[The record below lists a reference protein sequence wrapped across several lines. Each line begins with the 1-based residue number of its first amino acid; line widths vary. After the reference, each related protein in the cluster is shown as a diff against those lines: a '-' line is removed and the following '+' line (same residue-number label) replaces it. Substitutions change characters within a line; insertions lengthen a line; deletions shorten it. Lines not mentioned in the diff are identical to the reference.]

1 MKTLRLWGMA
11 LIAVLVSVSF
21 SACGDSDDEED
32 NGRGLQTTIEGTW
45 YLKAEV
51 WYGWKNGQPD
61 MSNMTINKS
70 YGDYA
75 NERIWVIKK
84 NGDGISLTEDGEE
97 RTITKIGNNEYKKGR
112 DRFVIKSVTSN
123 SLVVD
128 YYDNYYDE
136 EDDYKEYGVYTFM
149 K

>member
-11 LIAVLVSVSF
+11 LIAVLVSASF
-21 SACGDSDDEED
+21 SGCGSDDD
-32 NGRGLQTTIEGTW
+32 NGGGDTSASIEGKW
-45 YLKAEV
+45 YLKSEI

-61 MSNMTINKS
+61 MSNITINET

-84 NGDGISLTEDGEE
+84 SGDGISLTENGKE
-97 RTITKIGNNEYKKGR
+97 RSVTKIGNNEYQKGN
-112 DRFVIKSVTSN
+112 DRFIIKSVSAN
-123 SLVVD
+123 SLVVVW
-128 YYDNYYDE
+128 YDNYYDE
-136 EDDYKEYGVYTFM
+136 EDEYKEYGIYTFM